1 MQRRAASRSALLD
14 VVVINFFIC
23 CPSIYIGRDSVPRQ
37 GRESCR
43 KKEKESKN
51 MGFRYRKSV
60 KIAPGVRMNF
70 SKSGA
75 SVSVGGKG
83 GHVTVN
89 SKGETRV
96 GASIPGTGVSYTEK
110 VSGPAKSSGGSGGQ
124 KPPQKPKKDWSGKFL
139 GCLLAAVILALLF
152 ASCGGGSDAAPAP
165 TPTPTVAV
173 TETPAPTSTPEP
185 TPEPTPTPTP
195 APTAA
200 APAPAPAAA
209 EPQTETVYVTNSGT
223 KYHRAGC
230 SHLKSSKIEMDKDA
244 AIAAGYTACKS
255 CKP

>member
-1 MQRRAASRSALLD
+1 
-14 VVVINFFIC
+14 
-23 CPSIYIGRDSVPRQ
+23 
-37 GRESCR
+37 
-43 KKEKESKN
+43 
-51 MGFRYRKSV
+51 
-60 KIAPGVRMNF
+60 MNI

-96 GASIPGTGVSYTEK
+96 GASIPGTGVSYSEK
-110 VSGPAKSSGGSGGQ
+110 VSGPAKSSGGSGGQKPPQ

-152 ASCGGGSDAAPAP
+152 ASCGGGNDAKPAP
-165 TPTPTVAV
+165 TPTPTVTV
-173 TETPAPTSTPEP
+173 TEEPQATPTLTAA
-185 TPEPTPTPTP
+185 PTPTP
-195 APTAA
+195 APTPVPTAA

>member
-1 MQRRAASRSALLD
+1 
-14 VVVINFFIC
+14 
-23 CPSIYIGRDSVPRQ
+23 
-37 GRESCR
+37 
-43 KKEKESKN
+43 

-96 GASIPGTGVSYTEK
+96 GASIPGTGVSYSEK
-110 VSGPAKSSGGSGGQ
+110 VSGPAKSSGGSGGQKPPQ

-139 GCLLAAVILALLF
+139 GCLLAAVILALIV
-152 ASCGGGSDAAPAP
+152 ASCSGGSDDPTYTIP
-165 TPTPTVAV
+165 TPTPTVTV
-173 TETPAPTSTPEP
+173 TEEP
-185 TPEPTPTPTP
+185 QATPTPTP
-195 APTAA
+195 APTPAPTA

-209 EPQTETVYVTNSGT
+209 EPQTVTVYVTNSGT

-244 AIAAGYTACKS
+244 AIAAGYTPCKT
-255 CKP
+255 CNP

>member
-1 MQRRAASRSALLD
+1 
-14 VVVINFFIC
+14 
-23 CPSIYIGRDSVPRQ
+23 
-37 GRESCR
+37 
-43 KKEKESKN
+43 

-60 KIAPGVRMNF
+60 KIAPGVRMNI

-96 GASIPGTGVSYTEK
+96 GASIPGTGVSYSEK
-110 VSGPAKSSGGSGGQ
+110 VSGPSKSSGGSGGGSGP

-139 GCLLAAVILALLF
+139 GCLFAAVILVFLF
-152 ASCGGGSDAAPAP
+152 ASCNGGGNDTRPAP

-173 TETPAPTSTPEP
+173 AATPAPTSAP
-185 TPEPTPTPTP
+185 TPEPTPTPTA

-200 APAPAPAAA
+200 PAAAPAAA
-209 EPQTETVYVTNSGT
+209 EPQTVTVYVTNSGT

>member
-1 MQRRAASRSALLD
+1 
-14 VVVINFFIC
+14 
-23 CPSIYIGRDSVPRQ
+23 
-37 GRESCR
+37 
-43 KKEKESKN
+43 

-60 KIAPGVRMNF
+60 KIAPGVRMNV

-96 GASIPGTGVSYTEK
+96 GASIPGTGVSYSEK
-110 VSGPAKSSGGSGGQ
+110 VSGPAKSSGGGGQKPPQ

-139 GCLLAAVILALLF
+139 GCLLAAVILALIV
-152 ASCGGGSDAAPAP
+152 ASCSGGSDDPTYTIP

-173 TETPAPTSTPEP
+173 TETPAPTAAPTP
-185 TPEPTPTPTP
+185 TPEPTPTPTA
-195 APTAA
+195 APAA

-209 EPQTETVYVTNSGT
+209 EPQTETVYVTKSGT

-255 CKP
+255 CNP

>member
-1 MQRRAASRSALLD
+1 
-14 VVVINFFIC
+14 
-23 CPSIYIGRDSVPRQ
+23 
-37 GRESCR
+37 
-43 KKEKESKN
+43 

-60 KIAPGVRMNF
+60 KIAPGVRMNI

-96 GASIPGTGVSYTEK
+96 GASIPGTGVSYSEK
-110 VSGPAKSSGGSGGQ
+110 VSGPSKSSGGSGGGSGP

-152 ASCGGGSDAAPAP
+152 ASCNGGNDTRPAP
-165 TPTPTVAV
+165 TPTPTVDVVEAP
-173 TETPAPTSTPEP
+173 EITPAPTSAPTP

-195 APTAA
+195 APTPAPTA
-200 APAPAPAAA
+200 APVAAPAAA
-209 EPQTETVYVTNSGT
+209 EPQTVTVYVTNSGT

-244 AIAAGYTACKS
+244 AIAAGYTPCKT
-255 CKP
+255 CNP

>member
-1 MQRRAASRSALLD
+1 
-14 VVVINFFIC
+14 
-23 CPSIYIGRDSVPRQ
+23 
-37 GRESCR
+37 
-43 KKEKESKN
+43 

-96 GASIPGTGVSYTEK
+96 GASIPGTGLSYSEK
-110 VSGPAKSSGGSGGQ
+110 VSGPAKSSGGGGQKPPQ

-152 ASCGGGSDAAPAP
+152 ASCGGGDDAKPAP

-173 TETPAPTSTPEP
+173 TETPAPTAAP

-200 APAPAPAAA
+200 PAAAPAPAPAAA
-209 EPQTETVYVTNSGT
+209 DPQTVTVYVTNSGT

>member
-1 MQRRAASRSALLD
+1 
-14 VVVINFFIC
+14 
-23 CPSIYIGRDSVPRQ
+23 
-37 GRESCR
+37 
-43 KKEKESKN
+43 

-60 KIAPGVRMNF
+60 KIAPGVRMNI

-96 GASIPGTGVSYTEK
+96 GASIPGTGVSYSEK

-139 GCLLAAVILALLF
+139 GCLLAAVILALIV
-152 ASCGGGSDAAPAP
+152 ASCSGGSDDP
-165 TPTPTVAV
+165 TYTIPTPTVAV

-195 APTAA
+195 APTAAPAA

>member
-1 MQRRAASRSALLD
+1 
-14 VVVINFFIC
+14 
-23 CPSIYIGRDSVPRQ
+23 
-37 GRESCR
+37 
-43 KKEKESKN
+43 

-152 ASCGGGSDAAPAP
+152 ASCGGGGDDTRPAP

-173 TETPAPTSTPEP
+173 TEEPQATPAPTATP

-200 APAPAPAAA
+200 PATAPAPAPAAA

>member
-1 MQRRAASRSALLD
+1 
-14 VVVINFFIC
+14 
-23 CPSIYIGRDSVPRQ
+23 
-37 GRESCR
+37 
-43 KKEKESKN
+43 

-96 GASIPGTGVSYTEK
+96 GASIPGTGVSYSEK
-110 VSGPAKSSGGSGGQ
+110 VSGPAKSSGSSGGQ

-152 ASCGGGSDAAPAP
+152 ASCGGGDDAKPAP

-173 TETPAPTSTPEP
+173 TKTPAPTAAP
-185 TPEPTPTPTP
+185 TPEPTPTPTA
-195 APTAA
+195 APAA
-200 APAPAPAAA
+200 APAPAPVAA